1 MTYALS
7 RNHADKPLR
16 TKIKLTQL
24 KATRWVTCLPPRSP
38 SSGSLDPVVSL
49 SENANANKIEWE
61 SNRFEMLCCH
71 FHRGFFRVNDQ
82 RYLIEPVKYSDDG
95 EHLVF
100 KYNVKAPYATN
111 YSCAGLNFT
120 KKSAPTDVKN
130 INEHKLEVSILS
142 SLYFKKKNYI
152 RFLL

>member
-1 MTYALS
+1 
-7 RNHADKPLR
+7 
-16 TKIKLTQL
+16 
-24 KATRWVTCLPPRSP
+24 
-38 SSGSLDPVVSL
+38 
-49 SENANANKIEWE
+49 
-61 SNRFEMLCCH
+61 MLCCH

-142 SLYFKKKNYI
+142 SLYFKKKNYF
-152 RFLL
+152 RFPL

>member
-1 MTYALS
+1 M
-7 RNHADKPLR
+7 
-16 TKIKLTQL
+16 
-24 KATRWVTCLPPRSP
+24 PPRSP

-49 SENANANKIEWE
+49 SENANVNKIEWE
-61 SNRFEMLCCH
+61 SYRFETLCCH

-130 INEHKLEVSILS
+130 INEHKLEVSILNP
-142 SLYFKKKNYI
+142 LYFKKKNYF
-152 RFLL
+152 RFPL